1 MPRVRLADPR
11 GESSACVGTDPGHRM
26 LWLLGVPTLLFV
38 APAPPTRLAA
48 LPVAR
53 AAPTMAAAPS
63 SLDHDEIRRY
73 SRHLI
78 LADVGMEGQARLKA
92 SKVLCIGSGGLGSPA
107 LMYLAAAGA

>member
-1 MPRVRLADPR
+1 
-11 GESSACVGTDPGHRM
+11 M
-26 LWLLGVPTLLFV
+26 LWLLGAPTLLFV

-63 SLDHDEIRRY
+63 TLDHDEIRRY

-107 LMYLAAAGA
+107 LMYLAAAGAPRLRSRGVRSALLA